1 MKRCFVKPHHG
12 FGVFLESLCF
22 LCCFFVVVHASQK
35 KMDMG
40 VWPIRV
46 FSDFWIFLTWQN
58 PYLRDLWWFQIE
70 KTLWSSW
77 FIYQYFSV
85 VRVKTALNQRLVF
98 AVIELNS
105 NKQKII
111 GHNSYISLMFR
122 QSSSTLCQNHSNIE
136 STYRVCLDL
145 SSQRIASA

>member
-1 MKRCFVKPHHG
+1 MFCQAPSRIW
-12 FGVFLESLCF
+12 
-22 LCCFFVVVHASQK
+22 CFFRKFVFFVLFFCCCTCFPK

-77 FIYQYFSV
+77 FIYQYFSI

-98 AVIELNS
+98 AVIELNYS
-105 NKQKII
+105 KQKII

-122 QSSSTLCQNHSNIE
+122 QSSSTLGQNHSNIE